1 MPSSFLGASLH
12 YFSHFLCKKCFYS
25 TMTFTCAQKVD
36 LHSVHEFFY
45 GGSSFEGNS
54 TVWQLHHFRD
64 SSESF
69 DLQSRQLWEQ
79 GKRTASMNAWFSHM
93 SLCSLSLFHLLLD
106 HPKFPILHSSY
117 APFGQAGPD
126 LIDFV
131 NILGNCALKG
141 ELKLAKFPGKEYME
155 RWLEDE
161 QIDIKLTSIPG
172 KEYGKMMRSSA
183 AKLARMDFQVVA
195 QQKPERTLWS

>member
-1 MPSSFLGASLH
+1 M
-12 YFSHFLCKKCFYS
+12 
-25 TMTFTCAQKVD
+25 MTFTCAQKID
-36 LHSVHEFFY
+36 FFRAWVFFTVVLPSKAILPY
-45 GGSSFEGNS
+45 GNS
-54 TVWQLHHFRD
+54 ITFETALKVLIYNQGNFESREKERRAWMPDFHTCLYVRSHFFIFFWIILN
-64 SSESF
+64 SQF
-69 DLQSRQLWEQ
+69 Y
-79 GKRTASMNAWFSHM
+79 TPPTP
-93 SLCSLSLFHLLLD
+93 HLAK
-106 HPKFPILHSSY
+106 PAQTGF
-117 APFGQAGPD
+117 
-126 LIDFV
+126 DFV

-195 QQKPERTLWS
+195 QQEPERTLWS

>member
-1 MPSSFLGASLH
+1 MPSSFLGANLH
-12 YFSHFLCKKCFYS
+12 SFFFFTKSFYS
-25 TMTFTCAQKVD
+25 VNDDFHLCSENRFFQGM
-36 LHSVHEFFY
+36 SFFY
-45 GGSSFEGNS
+45 SGSSFEGNS

-69 DLQSRQLWEQ
+69 DLQSRQLWER
-79 GKRTASMNAWFSHM
+79 GKRTASMNTWFSHM

-195 QQKPERTLWS
+195 QQEPERTLWS